1 MDNVMVLL
9 WCVTFVFLLYFVLKS
24 IEYKEKVD
32 NWKEISKTQDELIG
46 HLRDKNNTQEDIIGS
61 YKNIAKCDQ
70 SMIDIQ
76 KQYIN
81 ELLEILKTQK

>member
-1 MDNVMVLL
+1 MNPVIILTCCVLL
-9 WCVTFVFLLYFVLKS
+9 ALLVYFVLKN
-24 IEYKEKVD
+24 IKYKKEVD
-32 NWKEISKTQDELIG
+32 TWKEISKTQNKLIS

-70 SMIDIQ
+70 SMIDVQ

-81 ELLEILKTQK
+81 ELLEILKQTK

>member
-1 MDNVMVLL
+1 MDDVMVLL

-24 IEYKEKVD
+24 IQYKEKVD
-32 NWKEISKTQDELIG
+32 TWKDISKTQNELIG
-46 HLRDKNNTQEDIIGS
+46 HLKGKNNIQEDMINA
-61 YKNIAKCDQ
+61 YKSMEKHDQ

>member
-1 MDNVMVLL
+1 MDDIMVLL

-24 IEYKEKVD
+24 IQYKEKVD
-32 NWKEISKTQDELIG
+32 TWKEISKMQDELIG
-46 HLRDKNNTQEDIIGS
+46 HLRNKNSIQEDMINA
-61 YKNIAKCDQ
+61 YKSMEKHDQ